1 MGLCF
6 TIPCPNPVTLS
17 AEHGWFGICSE
28 GHLVYCG
35 LVKSCEHGPGQAA
48 WSLQA
53 VFSMMTA
60 IPWPPPMQADP
71 TAYFPPRRLRKKA
84 VAENYLNNEC
94 TELDNQLNRIYN
106 GHICNIH
113 SCSAH
118 QLNVSSSP
126 QYWGKEEKEFGE
138 LSILILKSVVT
149 QKIEVETNIK
159 QEVIGMGWKLK
170 KME

>member
-1 MGLCF
+1 
-6 TIPCPNPVTLS
+6 
-17 AEHGWFGICSE
+17 
-28 GHLVYCG
+28 
-35 LVKSCEHGPGQAA
+35 
-48 WSLQA
+48 
-53 VFSMMTA
+53 
-60 IPWPPPMQADP
+60 MQADP

-126 QYWGKEEKEFGE
+126 QYRGKEEKEFGE
-138 LSILILKSVVT
+138 LSILILKGVVT

-170 KME
+170 ME

>member
-71 TAYFPPRRLRKKA
+71 TAYFPPRRL
-84 VAENYLNNEC
+84 N
-94 TELDNQLNRIYN
+94 
-106 GHICNIH
+106 
-113 SCSAH
+113 S
-118 QLNVSSSP
+118 
-126 QYWGKEEKEFGE
+126 
-138 LSILILKSVVT
+138 
-149 QKIEVETNIK
+149 
-159 QEVIGMGWKLK
+159 
-170 KME
+170 